1 MSYLRSMLSVDARMK
16 QSEQNLALRSKK
28 WTWPTQC
35 CGIQSEKFE
44 NKDFMM
50 IPCLSFALMI

>member
-1 MSYLRSMLSVDARMK
+1 MSYLRNMLSVDARMK
-16 QSEQNLALRSKK
+16 QSEQNLALRSKNGS
-28 WTWPTQC
+28 WATQC

-50 IPCLSFALMI
+50 IPCLSLALMI